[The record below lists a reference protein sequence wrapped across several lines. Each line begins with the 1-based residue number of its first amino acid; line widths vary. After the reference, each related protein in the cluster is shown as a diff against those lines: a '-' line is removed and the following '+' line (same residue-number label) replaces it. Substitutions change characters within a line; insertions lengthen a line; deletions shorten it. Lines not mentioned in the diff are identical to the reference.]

1 MQQSSSHNV
10 RQQQCSN
17 QEKQDGAFMSSKE
30 GRGRITQEFLFLFT
44 LQAYERMMGPSKL
57 LIGHQCQHNKATNN
71 NNLLHKECLLIFL
84 LSSQLNSSAWPNN
97 PSCHFSQVFF
107 CVICFHPQHTRLHF
121 WAGNKVEALEKTAA
135 IVGAIAPRNKLFFLQ
150 FSF

>member
-84 LSSQLNSSAWPNN
+84 LSSQLNSSA
-97 PSCHFSQVFF
+97 
-107 CVICFHPQHTRLHF
+107 
-121 WAGNKVEALEKTAA
+121 
-135 IVGAIAPRNKLFFLQ
+135 
-150 FSF
+150 